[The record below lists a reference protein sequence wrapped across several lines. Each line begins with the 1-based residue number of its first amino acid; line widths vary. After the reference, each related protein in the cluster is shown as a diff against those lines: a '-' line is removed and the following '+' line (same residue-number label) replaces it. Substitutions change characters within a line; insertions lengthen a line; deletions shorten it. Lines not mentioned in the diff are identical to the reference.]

1 MNRVNFVFHTFSEN
15 HLFNRAFEIHRYKL
29 KHDGFIILKVPVVFL
44 LSPFVLGDSGCVPG
58 MALITPGLWGGA
70 WGAGDGGRF

>member
-1 MNRVNFVFHTFSEN
+1 MFHTFSEN
-15 HLFNRAFEIHRYKL
+15 HLFNGAFEIHRYKL